1 MPDFASL
8 LLMFFI

>member
-8 LLMFFI
+8 R